1 MGKDELALHVEV
13 AEGATDSLEQGLIE
27 SIKEIIKLRGD
38 VVFKAPGELNNDGL
52 VIEDARSYE

>member
-1 MGKDELALHVEV
+1 MT
-13 AEGATDSLEQGLIE
+13 TDSLKQGLIE